1 MSSENE
7 GNENKQNVA
16 DTKKEK
22 KPKKEL
28 TPQEIQKR
36 KKMLVYPLFF
46 LLFAG
51 AMWLIFAPSGDKD
64 EKQPDGF
71 NSELPVPKDEAIVGD
86 KRTAYE
92 QEAMR
97 NKEEQKRR
105 SLQDFTFMLGEE
117 ENNRINITPVSADYE
132 ETPSNAQ
139 SSRHAIQSSAQAYQ
153 DVNRQLNSWYER
165 PETNVNEQAQTEM
178 ESRIEELERKL
189 SEAEATKS
197 AEDRQ
202 LELIEKSYQIAAK
215 YSPTGQ
221 ANTNEQAN
229 PDGQQVQTASNSMT
243 EKIIPKS
250 VSQVHHNVVSLLA
263 APMSNDDFIE
273 QYEKPRNMGFITAA
287 GNETVTEKN
296 AIRACVYQT
305 VTLSDGKEL
314 QLRLLESMRAG
325 NMLIPANTVLTGSAK
340 IGGERLLITITSILY
355 ADNVIP
361 VEMAVYD
368 MDGMQGIF
376 VPNSA
381 ELNAVKEIAANMGTQ
396 MGSSITITDDAGS
409 QLAADLG
416 RSAIQGASQYISKK
430 MREITVTLKANY
442 KVLLLPKA

>member
-7 GNENKQNVA
+7 GSENKQNIA
-16 DTKKEK
+16 ETKKAE

-46 LLFAG
+46 LIFAG
-51 AMWLIFAPSGDKD
+51 VMWIIFAPSGDKD
-64 EKQPDGF
+64 ESQPDGF

-105 SLQDFTFMLGEE
+105 SLQDFAFMLSEE
-117 ENNRINITPVSADYE
+117 ENNNQVNITPDYE
-132 ETPSNAQ
+132 DTPSNAQ
-139 SSRHAIQSSAQAYQ
+139 PPRNAIQSSAHAYQ
-153 DVNRQLNSWYER
+153 DVNRQLNSWYEQ

-178 ESRIEELERKL
+178 ALRVEELERKL
-189 SEAEATKS
+189 SEAETAKS

-215 YSPTGQ
+215 YSPGGQ
-221 ANTNEQAN
+221 SN
-229 PDGQQVQTASNSMT
+229 PEGQQVQTASNSMT
-243 EKIIPKS
+243 EKVIPKP

-263 APMSNDDFIE
+263 APMSNDDFME
-273 QYEKPRNMGFITAA
+273 QYSKPRNMGFITAA
-287 GNETVTEKN
+287 GNEAVTEKN

-314 QLRLLESMRAG
+314 QLRLLEPMRAG
-325 NMLIPANTVLTGSAK
+325 NILIPANTVLTGSAR
-340 IGGERLLITITSILY
+340 IGGERLLITITSIQY

-430 MREITVTLKANY
+430 MREVKVTLKANY

>member
-7 GNENKQNVA
+7 GGENKQNVA
-16 DTKKEK
+16 ETKKAD

-46 LLFAG
+46 LIFAG
-51 AMWLIFAPSGDKD
+51 VMWIIFAPSGDKD
-64 EKQPDGF
+64 ESQPDGF

-92 QEAMR
+92 QEAIR
-97 NKEEQKRR
+97 NKQEEKRR
-105 SLQDFTFMLGEE
+105 SLQDFAFMLSEE
-117 ENNRINITPVSADYE
+117 ENSNQVNITPDYE
-132 ETPSNAQ
+132 ETPGNAQ
-139 SSRHAIQSSAQAYQ
+139 SPRNAIQSSAHAYQ
-153 DVNRQLNSWYER
+153 DVNRQLNSWYEQ

-178 ESRIEELERKL
+178 ALRVEELERKL
-189 SEAEATKS
+189 SEAEAAKS
-197 AEDRQ
+197 AEDKQ

-215 YSPTGQ
+215 YSPNGQ
-221 ANTNEQAN
+221 IT
-229 PDGQQVQTASNSMT
+229 DGQQVQTASNSMT
-243 EKIIPKS
+243 EKVIPKP

-263 APMSNDDFIE
+263 TPMSNDDFME
-273 QYEKPRNMGFITAA
+273 QYSKPRNMGFITAA
-287 GNETVTEKN
+287 GNEAVMEKN

-314 QLRLLESMRAG
+314 QLRLLEPMRAG
-325 NMLIPANTVLTGSAK
+325 NILIPANTVLTGSAK
-340 IGGERLLITITSILY
+340 IGGERLLITITSIQY

-430 MREITVTLKANY
+430 MREVKVTLKANY

>member
-16 DTKKEK
+16 ETKKEE
-22 KPKKEL
+22 KPRKEL

-46 LLFAG
+46 LLFVW
-51 AMWLIFAPSGDKD
+51 AMWLIFAPSGDK
-64 EKQPDGF
+64 EEQQTDGF
-71 NSELPVPKDEAIVGD
+71 NSELPLPKDEAIVGD

-105 SLQDFTFMLGEE
+105 SLQDFAFMLSEE
-117 ENNRINITPVSADYE
+117 ETANQVNITPVSPGVQE
-132 ETPSNAQ
+132 NPSNAQ
-139 SSRHAIQSSAQAYQ
+139 TPRHAIQSSAHAYQ
-153 DVNRQLNSWYER
+153 DVNRQLNSFYEQ
-165 PETNVNEQAQTEM
+165 PVSDVNEQSQTEM

-189 SEAEATKS
+189 AESEASKS
-197 AEDRQ
+197 EEDKQ
-202 LELIEKSYQIAAK
+202 LEMLEKSYRIAAK
-215 YSPTGQ
+215 YSPNGQ
-221 ANTNEQAN
+221 GQVT
-229 PDGQQVQTASNSMT
+229 PDGQQMQTADNTNAMR
-243 EKIIPKS
+243 EKVIPKP

-263 APMSNDDFIE
+263 APMDNDDFLK
-273 QYEKPRNMGFITAA
+273 QYAQPRNMGFITAA
-287 GNETVTEKN
+287 GNEAVTEKN

-314 QLRLLESMRAG
+314 QLRLLEPMRAG
-325 NMLIPANTVLTGSAK
+325 DMLIPANTVLTGSAK
-340 IGGERLLITITSILY
+340 ISGERLQVLISSIQY

-361 VEMAVYD
+361 VEMAVYH

-416 RSAIQGASQYISKK
+416 RSAIQGASGYISKK
-430 MREITVTLKANY
+430 MREVKVTLKANY

>member
-1 MSSENE
+1 MSSDNE
-7 GNENKQNVA
+7 GSENKQNVA
-16 DTKKEK
+16 ETKKAD

-46 LLFAG
+46 LIFAG
-51 AMWLIFAPSGDKD
+51 AMWLIFAPSGNKD

-97 NKEEQKRR
+97 NKEEEKRR
-105 SLQDFTFMLGEE
+105 SLQDFAFMLSEE
-117 ENNRINITPVSADYE
+117 ENNNRVNITPVSPDVQ
-132 ETPSNAQ
+132 ETPSNVQ
-139 SSRHAIQSSAQAYQ
+139 SPRNAIQSSAHAYQ
-153 DVNRQLNSWYER
+153 DVNRQLNSWYEQ
-165 PETNVNEQAQTEM
+165 PETNVNEQSQTEM

-189 SEAEATKS
+189 SEAEAAKS

-215 YSPTGQ
+215 YSPNGQ
-221 ANTNEQAN
+221 AT
-229 PDGQQVQTASNSMT
+229 DGQQVQTVNSSMT
-243 EKIIPKS
+243 EKIIPKP

-263 APMSNDDFIE
+263 APMSNDDFME
-273 QYEKPRNMGFITAA
+273 QYGKPRNLGFITAA
-287 GNETVTEKN
+287 GNEAITEKN

-314 QLRLLESMRAG
+314 QLRLLEPMRAG

-340 IGGERLLITITSILY
+340 IGGERLLITITSIQY

-430 MREITVTLKANY
+430 MREVKVTLKANY

>member
-7 GNENKQNVA
+7 GNDRNPDVPE
-16 DTKKEK
+16 TKKES

-28 TPQEIQKR
+28 TPQEMQKR

-46 LLFAG
+46 LIFAG
-51 AMWLIFAPSGDKD
+51 AMWLIFAPSGDK
-64 EKQPDGF
+64 EEQQTDGF
-71 NSELPVPKDEAIVGD
+71 NSELPLPKDEAIVGD

-105 SLQDFTFMLGEE
+105 SLQDFAFMLSEE
-117 ENNRINITPVSADYE
+117 ETANQVNITPVSPGVQE
-132 ETPSNAQ
+132 NPSNAQ
-139 SSRHAIQSSAQAYQ
+139 TPLHAIQSSAHAYQ
-153 DVNRQLNSWYER
+153 DVNRQLNSFYEQ
-165 PETNVNEQAQTEM
+165 PVSDVNEQSQTEM

-189 SEAEATKS
+189 AESEASKS
-197 AEDRQ
+197 EEDKQ
-202 LELIEKSYQIAAK
+202 LEMLEKSYRIAAK
-215 YSPTGQ
+215 YSPNGQ
-221 ANTNEQAN
+221 GQVT
-229 PDGQQVQTASNSMT
+229 PDGQQMQTADNTNAMR
-243 EKIIPKS
+243 EKVIPKP

-263 APMSNDDFIE
+263 APMDNDDFLK
-273 QYEKPRNMGFITAA
+273 QYAQPRNMGFITAA
-287 GNETVTEKN
+287 GNEAVTEKN

-314 QLRLLESMRAG
+314 QLRLLEPMRAG
-325 NMLIPANTVLTGSAK
+325 DMLIPANTVLTGSAK
-340 IGGERLLITITSILY
+340 IGGERLQVLISSIQY

-416 RSAIQGASQYISKK
+416 RSAIQGASGYISKK
-430 MREITVTLKANY
+430 MREVKVTLKANY